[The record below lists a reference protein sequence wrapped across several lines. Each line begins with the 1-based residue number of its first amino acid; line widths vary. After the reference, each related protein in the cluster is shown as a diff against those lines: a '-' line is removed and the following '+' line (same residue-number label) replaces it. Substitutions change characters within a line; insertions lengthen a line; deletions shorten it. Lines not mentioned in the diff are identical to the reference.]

1 MAVSLDS
8 LKPQLIGRSFGR
20 NRLLTGS
27 ARPLRAKAGFNSFG
41 VSAALVI
48 LALAGQQQVLITTSE
63 EPSAIAAV
71 VRAPA
76 RFDGIGMP
84 LLQDPV
90 ALVVLFTAL
99 ATPLFCLEQVESI
112 RDFIPMTVRNI
123 GDGVPHFDPREVQ
136 VLIMRANRR
145 FRRIGA
151 KKVSLSLFVVSGIG
165 AYFLLRYLQT
175 GGLLAGWNP
184 VPGRTEPWRAAVY
197 AGWWANGGAHPVMAV
212 LLWLLGAY
220 MFYFVFKQL
229 LMGLIFAVFAQTAT
243 TVGFGV
249 TPHLRANIDGYWG
262 LRTLRRFMQWTYGS
276 TLAHFVTTLG
286 VCIVWLPFT
295 QWTFFIVTAVMI
307 VNSTLV
313 IYPTM
318 IAHKSVLQAKQ
329 HYVDDRIGSARTEE
343 EKKEAAEEAE
353 KIWQNPDLP
362 FRTRATLTAVFVY
375 LLAPIVLALVSW
387 LLKR

>member
-1 MAVSLDS
+1 MPVSLDS

-27 ARPLRAKAGFNSFG
+27 TRPLRAKAGFNSFG
-41 VSAALVI
+41 VLASLVV
-48 LALAGQQQVLITTSE
+48 LAVAGQQQVLISTSD
-63 EPSAIAAV
+63 EPSAITAV
-71 VRAPA
+71 LRAPA

-112 RDFIPMTVRNI
+112 RDFIPMTVRNV

-151 KKVSLSLFVVSGIG
+151 KKVSLSLFLLSCVG
-165 AYFLLRYLQT
+165 AYFLLNYLRAS
-175 GGLLAGWNP
+175 GLLAGWNP

-197 AGWWANGGAHPVMAV
+197 AGWWANAEAHPVMAV

-220 MFYFVFKQL
+220 MFYFVLKQL
-229 LMGLIFAVFAQTAT
+229 LMGLIFAIFAQTAT

-249 TPHLRANIDGYWG
+249 TPNLRANNDGYWG

-295 QWTFFIVTAVMI
+295 QWTFFIVTAVMV
-307 VNSTLV
+307 VNSALV

-329 HYVDDRIGSARTEE
+329 NYVDDRLLSAQTAEE
-343 EKKEAAEEAE
+343 QKEAAEEAE
-353 KIWQNPDLP
+353 KVWQNPDLP

>member
-41 VSAALVI
+41 VGAALVV
-48 LALAGQQQVLITTSE
+48 LAFAGQQQVLVDTSE
-63 EPSAIAAV
+63 EPSAIGAI

-76 RFDGIGMP
+76 RFDGIAMP

-99 ATPLFCLEQVESI
+99 ATPLFCLQQVESI
-112 RDFIPMTVRNI
+112 RDFIPMTLRNV
-123 GDGVPHFDPREVQ
+123 GDEAPHFDPREVQ
-136 VLIMRANRR
+136 VLIMRANRW

-151 KKVSLSLFVVSGIG
+151 KKVSLSLFVLSGAG
-165 AYFLLRYLQT
+165 AYCLLRYLQT
-175 GGLLAGWNP
+175 DGLLAGWNP

-197 AGWWANGGAHPVMAV
+197 AGWWANGHAHPVMAV
-212 LLWLLGAY
+212 LLWLLGTY
-220 MFYFVFKQL
+220 MFYFVLKQL
-229 LMGLIFAVFAQTAT
+229 LMGLVFASFAQKAT

-249 TPHLRANIDGYWG
+249 TPHLRANNDGYWG

-329 HYVDDRIGSARTEE
+329 NYVDDRLASAETEE
-343 EKKEAAEEAE
+343 EKKSAVEEAE
-353 KIWQNPDLP
+353 KVWQSPDLP
-362 FRTRATLTAVFVY
+362 FRTRATFTAVFVY
-375 LLAPIVLALVSW
+375 LLAPFVLALVSW